1 MICRAARELKRAF
14 PELGLIGDVALDPY
28 TTHGQDGILRMKSE
42 FKVPTFA
49 YQVSGE
55 YSMLMAAIQNG
66 WLDANVVIEESLM
79 AFKRAGCDG
88 ILTYFALDMAQRLR
102 DGESQNI

>member
-1 MICRAARELKRAF
+1 
-14 PELGLIGDVALDPY
+14 
-28 TTHGQDGILRMKSE
+28 MKSE